1 MEQVDLLVSWMRD
14 AVNGVSQDV
23 FDPKSLGVFFT
34 ILVLVLLW
42 SIVRALNRLARQL
55 SSAVTELSE
64 IRSILKRL
72 ERSVEPREAKL
83 AANDQGEM
91 DILNL
96 PLREMDDKR

>member
-14 AVNGVSQDV
+14 AVNGVTQDA
-23 FDPKSLGVFFT
+23 FGPKSLGVLFT
-34 ILVLVLLW
+34 ILVLALLW

-55 SSAVTELSE
+55 SSAVTELVE
-64 IRSILKRL
+64 IRSVLKKM
-72 ERSVEPREAKL
+72 ERRVEPREAKL
-83 AANDQGEM
+83 ATNDQGEM

>member
-14 AVNGVSQDV
+14 AVNGVSQV
-23 FDPKSLGVFFT
+23 AFDPKSLGVLFT

-64 IRSILKRL
+64 LRSILKKL
-72 ERSVEPREAKL
+72 ERRAAPREAKP